1 MKTFQ
6 QSILDGEVNKTEEKI
21 QEEREV
27 RWNKDEIKNKEEAV
41 KLIGYDPFEG
51 YSDTDRRFLFNEL
64 IKYFDDDTADDTY
77 KLSQIIQIVNN
88 NNQIRNIDMTITNM
102 SSGAEALTK
111 GNDIKNLSEIKSKLV
126 MSNDKI
132 AKENEISVKNRSNK
146 EVGKSTLTYLQRKL
160 REMNFE
166 KAEADYY
173 DQLMSSG
180 TQWAIDMSNKSIRE
194 NGMFDENDKQEI
206 FIINREKL
214 IETTKKLNEE
224 IEKNRRLQEE
234 IDKLKS
240 PPLED
245 GDF

>member
-1 MKTFQ
+1 
-6 QSILDGEVNKTEEKI
+6 
-21 QEEREV
+21 
-27 RWNKDEIKNKEEAV
+27 
-41 KLIGYDPFEG
+41 
-51 YSDTDRRFLFNEL
+51 
-64 IKYFDDDTADDTY
+64 
-77 KLSQIIQIVNN
+77 
-88 NNQIRNIDMTITNM
+88 
-102 SSGAEALTK
+102 
-111 GNDIKNLSEIKSKLV
+111 
-126 MSNDKI
+126 
-132 AKENEISVKNRSNK
+132 
-146 EVGKSTLTYLQRKL
+146 
-160 REMNFE
+160 MNFE